1 MTNLCHAAKEDGIV
15 EAYVNIM
22 ANIQYHQK
30 SAKFSTRDHGTI
42 RLYLQKHD

>member
-30 SAKFSTRDHGTI
+30 SAKLST
-42 RLYLQKHD
+42 